1 MCYMLS
7 GTDPFAKMSEANIV
21 YMITVKNKRPA
32 IPPHVDNDP
41 QKPVFKN
48 MIQQLW
54 HRDPDRRSDFET
66 IVKQLS
72 AHVVDPKLKRRMSRK
87 FLRTLPPLLTDSRA
101 APVRP
106 CPIAGAAKG
115 LSCSRRLGEEVCL
128 SGSPA

>member
-66 IVKQLS
+66 IVKQLRV
-72 AHVVDPKLKRRMSRK
+72 HVVDPKLKRRMSRK
-87 FLRTLPPLLTDSRA
+87 FLRTLPPLLTDWNY
-101 APVRP
+101 
-106 CPIAGAAKG
+106 
-115 LSCSRRLGEEVCL
+115 RRIDRRFRLWRSSATPPLVAEY
-128 SGSPA
+128 